1 MTKTS
6 DNRLPDGNPF
16 TFVDTPTI
24 SNSNGNQITFADNI
38 VPSNANTYDIS
49 GGWRLMAAAGGEFD
63 SVSTDSISTRQ
74 AAQIQL
80 TNDIYPNF
88 DNQRSLGSTSLKF
101 ANIYGNDIRGVTL
114 RADTLHTY
122 LGSAIQTNSSIRPV
136 SNNSADLGTSTT
148 RFNSVNATTT
158 NTNNIS
164 SVTGSALRLTTQD
177 TNVIIP
183 GKDIIPEVSGI
194 LQLGT
199 ASFPYSN
206 VFGLHLYQDRQY
218 TFSTFSWGSP
228 GAGATVSSS
237 SYTTVPIDLGGSV
250 YAGTFNQIVFPTP
263 GLYAITFDSNA
274 DVALGGAFN
283 YIQYRLWETTTSAA
297 YSPPVYH
304 YVGGSS
310 GVQSTQFTLY
320 TYISNTGLRVR
331 IEVAKQSGGA
341 NVTNV
346 FFGQCVVYRISPTFN

>member
-6 DNRLPDGNPF
+6 DNRLPNGNPF

-24 SNSNGNQITFADNI
+24 SNSTGNQVTFGDNLA
-38 VPSNANTYDIS
+38 PSATNTYDIS
-49 GGWRLMAAAGGEFD
+49 GGWRLMGAAGGEFD
-63 SVSTDSISTRQ
+63 TVSTDSISTRQ

-80 TNDIYPNF
+80 VNDIYPNF
-88 DNQRSLGSTSLKF
+88 NSQRNLGSSSLRF
-101 ANIYGNDIRGVTL
+101 NNVYSTDL
-114 RADTLHTY
+114 RAFTTRTD
-122 LGSAIQTNSSIRPV
+122 AISPN
-136 SNNSADLGTSTT
+136 LGTFIETSATFRPSTN
-148 RFNSVNATTT
+148 NSVNVGSSTARFLNSYATTT
-158 NTNNIS
+158 NTNNITS
-164 SVTGSALRLTTQD
+164 FTGSALRLTTQD
-177 TNVIIP
+177 SNVIIP
-183 GKDIIPEVSGI
+183 GKDIVPEVYGT

-199 ASFPYSN
+199 GSFPYSN
-206 VFGLHLYQDRQY
+206 VYGLHHYQDRQY
-218 TFSTFSWGSP
+218 TFSTFSWGSA
-228 GAGATVSSS
+228 GAGATISSS

-250 YAGTFNQIVFPTP
+250 YAGTSNLIVFPTP

-283 YIQYRLWETTTSAA
+283 YIQYRLWETTTGAA

-320 TYISNTGLRVR
+320 TYISNTNLRVR
-331 IEVAKQSGGA
+331 IEVAKQSGGD

-346 FFGQCVVYRISPTFN
+346 FFGQSVVYRISPTFN